1 MCLSHRFVH
10 VVLPE
15 DARSSMTRFRWW
27 QPSHS
32 GGGTDQWALDDIR
45 VGHYERRR
53 QIHDDFNVLIHFLSL
68 IKISVHY
75 LTKSFKARIL
85 YILFRYSINA
95 STLHVLGDK
104 AI

>member
-1 MCLSHRFVH
+1 MCISRRFVH

-53 QIHDDFNVLIHFLSL
+53 QIHDDFNVLIPFFFNDYMIHF
-68 IKISVHY
+68 KN
-75 LTKSFKARIL
+75 F
-85 YILFRYSINA
+85 
-95 STLHVLGDK
+95 STLFYEVFHGIHALDFV
-104 AI
+104 